1 MTAGVV
7 VSEAIKRGGDPALVA
22 NTAVSTL
29 SSASYMSVNGG
40 APTGM
45 LRSEILSLVKNAGG
59 DVSGQPSTPGGTA
72 VERVMQDMKMSPGV
86 FANLNDKSQMQFA
99 IQQYGAQNLA
109 TALAL
114 TNGPASVMQMV
125 NAITGNMN
133 GATGVDTKIAS
144 EAAATIEAII
154 KGTVAADPANT
165 TTSSVQASVTEALI
179 ANVKAQLP
187 IGPEANLLKE
197 LSKTVSPEKLAA
209 IASQFSQASAIS
221 GTYNMALNVNSPL
234 TVAAQLGIPLST
246 LTQAVVASGFTSP
259 TGFARTV
266 DDGNGGKKT
275 EITFSAQPGS
285 DGNAQ
290 PVGDTAAAVLI
301 RLAGNSDTDLKTVL
315 AAVKASGG
323 STEAYITAAIEAG
336 VDPAKVTAATA
347 SGSPTASSSPA
358 PAPAPVAGPAASPS
372 PGTSFSGAAGSTI
385 SGGGGG
391 AVSKS

>member
-1 MTAGVV
+1 
-7 VSEAIKRGGDPALVA
+7 
-22 NTAVSTL
+22 
-29 SSASYMSVNGG
+29 
-40 APTGM
+40 
-45 LRSEILSLVKNAGG
+45 
-59 DVSGQPSTPGGTA
+59 
-72 VERVMQDMKMSPGV
+72 
-86 FANLNDKSQMQFA
+86 MQFA

-125 NAITGNMN
+125 SAVFGNPTGW
-133 GATGVDTKIAS
+133 TGSDTKIATETS
-144 EAAATIEAII
+144 AMMDAII
-154 KGTVAADPANT
+154 KGTVAADPANNT
-165 TTSSVQASVTEALI
+165 VANVQANATEALI

-209 IASQFSQASAIS
+209 IASQFSQANAIS
-221 GTYNMALNVNSPL
+221 GAYNMALNVNGPL
-234 TVAAQLGIPLST
+234 TVAAQLGVPLST

-275 EITFSAQPGS
+275 EITFSAQPGT
-285 DGNAQ
+285 DGNVQ

-323 STEAYITAAIEAG
+323 STETYITAAIEAG

-347 SGSPTASSSPA
+347 SGSPTASPSPA

-372 PGTSFSGAAGSTI
+372 PGTSFSGASGSTI